1 MKEEGENMTF
11 YEELSK
17 EKNPA
22 IIQVGN
28 YLLGR
33 EDIQGNLQKPNKSLK
48 ECWDY
53 IVSEARKKQQGGYAC
68 LSDDEVYGMAIH
80 YFDEDDIKYDKKA
93 VTKLKSAST
102 SKSVKKEKTKKKSEK
117 SNDQLSLFGDLL

>member
-1 MKEEGENMTF
+1 MTF

-22 IIQVGN
+22 IVQVGN

-53 IVSEARKKQQGGYAC
+53 IVSEARKKQQGGCAC
-68 LSDDEVYGMAIH
+68 LSDDEVYGMAVH

-102 SKSVKKEKTKKKSEK
+102 SKPVKKEKTKKKSEK

>member
-1 MKEEGENMTF
+1 MTF

-17 EKNPA
+17 EENPA

-48 ECWDY
+48 GCWDY
-53 IVSEARKKQQGGYAC
+53 IVSEARKKQQGGCVC
-68 LSDDEVYGMAIH
+68 LSDDEVYGMAVH

-102 SKSVKKEKTKKKSEK
+102 SKPVKKEKTKKKSEK